1 MMAGVDWKLAES
13 ILNGSLSRCQKAAD
27 DGVGDYD
34 RSMGYGNVAASG
46 VVYRD
51 RIQVLNQG
59 SPTPDV
65 QGLRSEADGEQ
76 GLIEVVS
83 VLDEKLIDVF
93 TSRIGRVA
101 LGNGFMPELLRVYV
115 CRRSRKKNALAGVD
129 QVRGLAG
136 SCVQRYLDRLTSGS
150 VYGLSVLAPG
160 SDVVFRI
167 VTGGDGDG
175 DSRSHGSRL

>member
-1 MMAGVDWKLAES
+1 MPLDPKHEVRVGILLILSSLDCLDHTILRAARDHPEPVSGYSDSLMMAGVDWKPAES
-13 ILNGSLSRCQKAAD
+13 ILNGSLTRCQKAAD
-27 DGVGDYD
+27 DGVGNYN
-34 RSMGYGNVAASG
+34 RRMGDGNVATSG

-51 RIQVLNQG
+51 WIQVLNQG

-101 LGNGFMPELLRVYV
+101 LGNGLMPELLRVYV
-115 CRRSRKKNALAGVD
+115 CR
-129 QVRGLAG
+129 
-136 SCVQRYLDRLTSGS
+136 
-150 VYGLSVLAPG
+150 
-160 SDVVFRI
+160 
-167 VTGGDGDG
+167 
-175 DSRSHGSRL
+175 